1 MPRNDCQPQ
10 LGSVVARDCGGNVT
24 LERKKRATL
33 RDVAARANVSTAVV
47 SYVINRGP
55 RPTSL
60 EVRERVLAAIAEL
73 DYHPNG
79 FARGLR
85 ARRTHTIGFV
95 TNDYH
100 PLESMSSHYLGSMLN
115 VLIAELKER
124 GYYLLLYPLMIG
136 ED

>member
-1 MPRNDCQPQ
+1 M
-10 LGSVVARDCGGNVT
+10 GSNESV
-24 LERKKRATL
+24 ERKKRATL

-47 SYVINRGP
+47 SYVINNGP
-55 RPTSL
+55 RPTSP
-60 EVRERVLAAIAEL
+60 EVRDRVLAAIAEL

-100 PLESMSSHYLGSMLN
+100 PLESMSSHYLASILN
-115 VLIAELKER
+115 VLVTELKRR
-124 GYYLLLYPLMIG
+124 GYYLLHYPLIIDDHPAPH
-136 ED
+136 EDLLRGG